1 MDISTTVG
9 TGSAIKKNGIRTG
22 WVKSSPWFR
31 AYAFM
36 RKREKTLWGIVL
48 ILPAIILL
56 WQFSYFPFLKTVFKS
71 FYLTNIKGE
80 IVAACG
86 TDIYV
91 NILKSGEFANSLKV
105 TCFFVLM
112 TVFPSVTVAVL
123 LAALCRKRLPGGK
136 LIDILFSM
144 PVAVSSTC
152 VTMVFMSM
160 LDPSMGIINEMFHL
174 NIKWYQESIWALPSV
189 ALVVNFSLIAMDF
202 IFLISAIRAIPNSYY
217 ESVALDGADGFK
229 VFFRITLPSISPTI
243 FFLLVINVLQAFQ
256 AFGPIN
262 IMTKGGPAGA
272 TNVLSYS
279 IYNDAFYNYQ
289 FSFASAKSVLL
300 FLLLLG
306 VTLMQMKME
315 KKRVF
320 YQ

>member
-1 MDISTTVG
+1 MDITSTVG
-9 TGSAIKKNGIRTG
+9 AGVAVKKKEIRAG
-22 WVKSSPWFR
+22 RVKSSPWFR
-31 AYAFM
+31 VCSFV
-36 RKREKTLWGIVL
+36 KKKEKTIWGIVL
-48 ILPAIILL
+48 VLPALFLL
-56 WQFSYFPFLKTVFKS
+56 WQFSYFPFLKTIFKS
-71 FYLTNIKGE
+71 FHLTNIKGE

-86 TDIYV
+86 TDIYE
-91 NILKSGEFANSLKV
+91 NILKSTEFANSLKV
-105 TCFFVLM
+105 TFLFVLM
-112 TVFPSVTVAVL
+112 TVFPSVTAAVL

-136 LIDILFSM
+136 LMDILFSM

-160 LDPSMGIINEMFHL
+160 LDPSMGIINEIFHL
-174 NIKWYQESIWALPSV
+174 NIKWYQESAWALPSV

-202 IFLISAIRAIPNSYY
+202 IFLISAIRAIPASYY

-229 VFFRITLPSISPTI
+229 VFFHITLPSISPTI

-279 IYNDAFYNYQ
+279 IYKDAFYNYQ

-306 VTLMQMKME
+306 VTLLQMKME

>member
-1 MDISTTVG
+1 MDISSTTNKGIVMEKD
-9 TGSAIKKNGIRTG
+9 TMRVMQVNNTVWLRICTFAKK
-22 WVKSSPWFR
+22 K
-31 AYAFM
+31 
-36 RKREKTLWGIVL
+36 EKTIWGILLV
-48 ILPAIILL
+48 LPALFLL
-56 WQFSYFPFLKTVFKS
+56 WQFSYFPFLKTIFSS
-71 FYLTNIKGE
+71 FHLTNIRGE

-86 TDIYV
+86 TDIYES
-91 NILKSGEFANSLKV
+91 ILKSAEFINSLKV
-105 TCFFVLM
+105 TFFFVLM
-112 TVFPSVTVAVL
+112 TVFPSVTMAVL
-123 LAALCRKRLPGGK
+123 LAALCRKGLPGGK

-160 LDPSMGIINEMFHL
+160 LDPSMGIINEIFHL
-174 NIKWYQESIWALPSV
+174 NIKWYQESTWALPSV

-202 IFLISAIRAIPNSYY
+202 IFLISAIRAIPASYY

-229 VFFRITLPSISPTI
+229 VFFHITLPSISPTI

-272 TNVLSYS
+272 TNVISYS
-279 IYNDAFYNYQ
+279 IYKDAFFNYQ
-289 FSFASAKSVLL
+289 FSFASARSVIL

-306 VTLMQMKME
+306 ITLLQMRME